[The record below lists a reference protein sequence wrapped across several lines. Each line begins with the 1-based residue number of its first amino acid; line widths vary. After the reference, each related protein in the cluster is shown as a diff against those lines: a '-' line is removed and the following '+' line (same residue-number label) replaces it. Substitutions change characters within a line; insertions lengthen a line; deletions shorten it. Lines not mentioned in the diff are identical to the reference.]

1 MGLPRI
7 PSIFRP
13 SSTASPDARRTD
25 PEHTPP
31 HAPPRRP
38 KNRGLGALL
47 DLPRLVR
54 GRRDGAST
62 SMDGPAIG
70 AQPASPPAGFKL
82 PRQNALNAEGI
93 RALERQFPP
102 PSSGPSSGPLLRPSP
117 SGQASASNPLP
128 ARTLAEQL
136 LRREQI
142 LASQPPA
149 ISVAS
154 SPPYIPVD
162 ALPPPLSKAF
172 LEAFDP
178 IRSLGLTDQSV
189 FYRAL
194 ASRYLLADGHQM
206 KLAGNPRSG
215 AYVRHHHRLLPSS
228 GLASRETFESLPAT
242 ARERMLNDPMQQ
254 YEWVRMRARDLPEPS
269 LNVMFGVHAEAGARS
284 YAKTSDHVVVSMT
297 FGDLRKA
304 GGQVFLDTRASAG
317 SDHTKALIVTLPE
330 GRTVPVKIIPNG
342 RQEASTSTR

>member
-1 MGLPRI
+1 MPGVPYAIRGDGVARRRTQRARPKLIAAFRRSPARFASASCRSPGRWRQSARGMISSQCASSQSSRYSMGLPRI

-102 PSSGPSSGPLLRPSP
+102 PRRAPRRAPYCGHRHRDRRPRRIRSR
-117 SGQASASNPLP
+117 P
-128 ARTLAEQL
+128 ARW
-136 LRREQI
+136 R
-142 LASQPPA
+142 
-149 ISVAS
+149 S
-154 SPPYIPVD
+154 SCCGANRFSP
-162 ALPPPLSKAF
+162 
-172 LEAFDP
+172 
-178 IRSLGLTDQSV
+178 
-189 FYRAL
+189 
-194 ASRYLLADGHQM
+194 ASR
-206 KLAGNPRSG
+206 PR
-215 AYVRHHHRLLPSS
+215 YPWRPRHPIFRWTPCRRH
-228 GLASRETFESLPAT
+228 
-242 ARERMLNDPMQQ
+242 
-254 YEWVRMRARDLPEPS
+254 
-269 LNVMFGVHAEAGARS
+269 
-284 YAKTSDHVVVSMT
+284 
-297 FGDLRKA
+297 
-304 GGQVFLDTRASAG
+304 
-317 SDHTKALIVTLPE
+317 
-330 GRTVPVKIIPNG
+330 
-342 RQEASTSTR
+342 